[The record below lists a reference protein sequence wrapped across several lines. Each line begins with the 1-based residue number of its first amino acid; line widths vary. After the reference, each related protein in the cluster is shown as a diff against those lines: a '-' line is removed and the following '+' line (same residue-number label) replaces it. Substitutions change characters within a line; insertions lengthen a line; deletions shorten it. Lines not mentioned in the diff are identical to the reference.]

1 MNRDPIR
8 LLSFYEVMKEI
19 HMTSMGYLR
28 FGQMILNFFDW
39 LGKKD
44 IDPFFLEEPEMLR
57 WFKEYSIEISCL
69 KGED

>member
-1 MNRDPIR
+1 MNKDPTR
-8 LLSFYEVMKEI
+8 LFSFYEAMREI

-44 IDPFFLEEPEMLR
+44 IDPFFLEEPEMLAKFR
-57 WFKEYSIEISCL
+57 EYSKEIHYV
-69 KGED
+69 KGGD